1 MKTTTLTRRG
11 ERTDRD
17 LRVPAVDIYERED
30 GLVLIA
36 DLPGVK
42 EEDLDV
48 TVEGRV
54 LRIEGRVEPV
64 PESVRTHVDE
74 LAAGDGHR
82 EFGLSEDLDASKV
95 RASLRH
101 GVLRIE
107 LPKSDRLRPRSI
119 PIHAG

>member
-74 LAAGDGHR
+74 LAAGDWHR

-107 LPKSDRLRPRSI
+107 LPKSDRLRPRPI